1 MHPIPPYHA
10 TFFGEKLHFDQNEN
24 MYGVVHVLAVDGYS
38 CKIVRFITLPRK
50 KSYCNTSI
58 PVSPHFLRYG
68 VWQQLRMDHGT
79 EFALVSTVQQLFA
92 HMRVPCDRHPV
103 L

>member
-38 CKIVRFITLPRK
+38 RKIVRFITLPQK
-50 KSYCNTSI
+50 NHTAIHQY
-58 PVSPHFLRYG
+58 
-68 VWQQLRMDHGT
+68 
-79 EFALVSTVQQLFA
+79 LF
-92 HMRVPCDRHPV
+92 HPIF
-103 L
+103 